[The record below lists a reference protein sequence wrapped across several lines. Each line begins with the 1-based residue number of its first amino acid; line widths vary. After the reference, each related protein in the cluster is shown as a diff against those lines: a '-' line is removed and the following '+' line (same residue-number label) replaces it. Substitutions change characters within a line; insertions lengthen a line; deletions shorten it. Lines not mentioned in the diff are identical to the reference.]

1 MRSLLIPV
9 FLLAYLGACADHSG
23 VFTADQNPT
32 TAGPNGHIVDNL
44 ASTPGGAGGGGPG
57 GGGGGA
63 PPGGG
68 GGGGGG
74 APVPEPGTM
83 LLVGTGLA
91 GLALLGRRRA
101 RARA

>member
-9 FLLAYLGACADHSG
+9 FLLATLGACADHSG
-23 VFTADQNPT
+23 VFTTDQNPPPPMS
-32 TAGPNGHIVDNL
+32 GPNGHIVDNL
-44 ASTPGGAGGGGPG
+44 GSTPGGGAG

-74 APVPEPGTM
+74 TPVPEPGTM